1 MTREGLTQNRL
12 WDFVS
17 TLNLGAWGGAPQ
29 KSQFHA
35 VVVGLALTLAS
46 LARAQDALPVVTP
59 ADDGAPASLDV
70 APAAPPV
77 EAPTAPPVDDDV
89 VARARTP
96 VQALTEHFVG
106 STARAVRFDWRR
118 APVMVGL
125 SAGEVVEKN
134 NFSAQRYGLL
144 GRKAFSDL
152 ILEVG
157 VQLYLSD
164 DTASSELLAL
174 TPYRQAGRPAHL
186 ELDLNLGYAIAEG
199 VVTPL
204 AAFMPPA
211 EVALVA
217 LGGVRYLGYWQTFP
231 DRPIQDIGLS
241 LASPQLSQIELE
253 RLDRDAPE
261 AMAIDPARL
270 HALVGLAVD
279 TYLQP
284 GLWVS
289 PRAML
294 AVPVLVPVTNTSLGL
309 FWELTLAVGWAF

>member
-1 MTREGLTQNRL
+1 MTREFHVVVIVVVVALA
-12 WDFVS
+12 VS
-17 TLNLGAWGGAPQ
+17 TGA
-29 KSQFHA
+29 
-35 VVVGLALTLAS
+35 
-46 LARAQDALPVVTP
+46 R
-59 ADDGAPASLDV
+59 ADDGPAPQDTDTTSSVRLSANDDHKDTSDN
-70 APAAPPV
+70 
-77 EAPTAPPVDDDV
+77 DDV
-89 VARARTP
+89 VARSRTP
-96 VQALTEHFVG
+96 VQALTEHFIG

-118 APVMVGL
+118 STIMVGL
-125 SAGEVVEKN
+125 SAAEVVEKN

-144 GRKAFSDL
+144 GRKAFTDL
-152 ILEVG
+152 IVEVG

-164 DTASSELLAL
+164 DTPSSELLAL
-174 TPYRQAGRPAHL
+174 TPYRQSGRPAHL
-186 ELDLNLGYAIAEG
+186 ELDLNVGYALAEG

-253 RLDRDAPE
+253 RLDTDAPE
-261 AMAIDPARL
+261 AMASDPARL

-294 AVPVLVPVTNTSLGL
+294 AVPVLVPVTNTSLGF

>member
-1 MTREGLTQNRL
+1 VG
-12 WDFVS
+12 VS
-17 TLNLGAWGGAPQ
+17 
-29 KSQFHA
+29 
-35 VVVGLALTLAS
+35 V
-46 LARAQDALPVVTP
+46 
-59 ADDGAPASLDV
+59 
-70 APAAPPV
+70 
-77 EAPTAPPVDDDV
+77 
-89 VARARTP
+89 
-96 VQALTEHFVG
+96 
-106 STARAVRFDWRR
+106 
-118 APVMVGL
+118 
-125 SAGEVVEKN
+125 GEVVEKN

-157 VQLYLSD
+157 VQLYVSD
-164 DTASSELLAL
+164 DTASSAQLAL
-174 TPYRQAGRPAHL
+174 TPFRQAGRPGHL
-186 ELDLNLGYAIAEG
+186 EIDLNVGYAVAEG

-241 LASPQLSQIELE
+241 LASPQLSTIELE

-270 HALVGLAVD
+270 HTLVGLAVD

-284 GLWVS
+284 GLLVS

-294 AVPVLVPVTNTSLGL
+294 AAPVLVPVTNTSLGF
-309 FWELTLAVGWAF
+309 FWELSLVVGWAF

>member
-1 MTREGLTQNRL
+1 MTREL
-12 WDFVS
+12 
-17 TLNLGAWGGAPQ
+17 
-29 KSQFHA
+29 HA
-35 VVVGLALTLAS
+35 VVVVLALALSTG
-46 LARAQDALPVVTP
+46 ARADGPP
-59 ADDGAPASLDV
+59 APPGADT
-70 APAAPPV
+70 APSAAPV
-77 EAPTAPPVDDDV
+77 TDGDV
-89 VARARTP
+89 VARSRTP

-106 STARAVRFDWRR
+106 STSRAVRFDWRR
-118 APVMVGL
+118 SPVMVGVT
-125 SAGEVVEKN
+125 AGEVVEKN

-164 DTASSELLAL
+164 DTPSSELLAL

-186 ELDLNLGYAIAEG
+186 ELDVNVGYAIAEG

-253 RLDRDAPE
+253 RLDNDAPE
-261 AMAIDPARL
+261 AMAIDAARL
-270 HALVGLAVD
+270 HALVGLGVD

-284 GLWVS
+284 GLWAS

-294 AVPVLVPVTNTSLGL
+294 AVPVLVPVTNTSLGF
-309 FWELTLAVGWAF
+309 FWELTLVMGWAF

>member
-1 MTREGLTQNRL
+1 MTRDL
-12 WDFVS
+12 
-17 TLNLGAWGGAPQ
+17 
-29 KSQFHA
+29 H
-35 VVVGLALTLAS
+35 VVVPLLALALAGV
-46 LARAQDALPVVTP
+46 AHAGDVTP
-59 ADDGAPASLDV
+59 PTID
-70 APAAPPV
+70 AAGD
-77 EAPTAPPVDDDV
+77 APTTTDSKGPADDDV

-118 APVMVGL
+118 SPVMVGV
-125 SAGEVVEKN
+125 SVGEVVEKN

-157 VQLYLSD
+157 VQLYVSD
-164 DTASSELLAL
+164 DTASSAQLAL
-174 TPYRQAGRPAHL
+174 TPFRQAGRPGHL
-186 ELDLNLGYAIAEG
+186 EIDLNVGYAVAEG

-241 LASPQLSQIELE
+241 LASPQLSTIELE

-270 HALVGLAVD
+270 HTLVGLAVD

-284 GLWVS
+284 GLLVS

-294 AVPVLVPVTNTSLGL
+294 AAPVLVPVTNTSLGF
-309 FWELTLAVGWAF
+309 FWELSLVVGWAF

>member
-1 MTREGLTQNRL
+1 MTRER
-12 WDFVS
+12 
-17 TLNLGAWGGAPQ
+17 
-29 KSQFHA
+29 HA
-35 VVVGLALTLAS
+35 VVVVLALAWS
-46 LARAQDALPVVTP
+46 FGAH
-59 ADDGAPASLDV
+59 ADDPLVSPTTA
-70 APAAPPV
+70 AAPSDG
-77 EAPTAPPVDDDV
+77 PTPSTAAAIADDDV
-89 VARARTP
+89 VTRARTP

-106 STARAVRFDWRR
+106 STSRAVRFDWRR
-118 APVMVGL
+118 SPVMVGL
-125 SAGEVVEKN
+125 AVGEVVEKN
-134 NFSAQRYGLL
+134 NFSQQRYGLL

-164 DTASSELLAL
+164 DTPSSELLAL

-186 ELDLNLGYAIAEG
+186 EIDLNVGYALAEG

-204 AAFMPPA
+204 ASFIPPA

-241 LASPQLSQIELE
+241 LASPQLGQIELE
-253 RLDRDAPE
+253 RLDADAPE

-270 HALVGLAVD
+270 HALVGLGVD

-294 AVPVLVPVTNTSLGL
+294 AVPILVPVTNTSLGF
-309 FWELTLAVGWAF
+309 FWELTLVVGWAF

>member
-1 MTREGLTQNRL
+1 
-12 WDFVS
+12 
-17 TLNLGAWGGAPQ
+17 
-29 KSQFHA
+29 
-35 VVVGLALTLAS
+35 
-46 LARAQDALPVVTP
+46 
-59 ADDGAPASLDV
+59 
-70 APAAPPV
+70 
-77 EAPTAPPVDDDV
+77 
-89 VARARTP
+89 

-118 APVMVGL
+118 SPVMVGV
-125 SAGEVVEKN
+125 SVGEVVEKN

-157 VQLYLSD
+157 VQLYVSD
-164 DTASSELLAL
+164 DTASSAQLAL
-174 TPYRQAGRPAHL
+174 TPFRQAGRPGHL
-186 ELDLNLGYAIAEG
+186 EIDLNVGYAVAEG

-241 LASPQLSQIELE
+241 LASPQLSTIELE

-284 GLWVS
+284 GLLVS

-294 AVPVLVPVTNTSLGL
+294 AAPVLVPVTNTSLGF
-309 FWELTLAVGWAF
+309 FWELSLVVGWAF